1 MMPNQDLR
9 KKIMI
14 WLSVSCLFQITLYFI
29 SMSLFQTNL
38 GVLAID
44 LFQGSQLLAFASS
57 SMRNTS
63 GAYSAVTVP
72 V

>member
-1 MMPNQDLR
+1 
-9 KKIMI
+9 
-14 WLSVSCLFQITLYFI
+14 
-29 SMSLFQTNL
+29 MSLFQTNL

-44 LFQGSQLLAFASS
+44 LFQGSQLLAGASS

-63 GAYSAVTVP
+63 AAYSAVTVP